1 MGTHAEAA
9 EAVRGGHVGAGCV
22 ERDAR
27 AARHLLA
34 RRGKLMQTGGAH
46 TGARHRVRWFT

>member
-34 RRGKLMQTGGAH
+34 RRGKLMQTGGAR